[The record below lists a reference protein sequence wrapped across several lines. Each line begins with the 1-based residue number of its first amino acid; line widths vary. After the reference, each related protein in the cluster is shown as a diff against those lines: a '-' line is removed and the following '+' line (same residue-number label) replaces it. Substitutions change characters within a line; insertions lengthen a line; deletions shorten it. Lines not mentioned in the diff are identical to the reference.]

1 MTTITEEDSAR
12 ILGGIKLPPRPAA
25 MAAIAE
31 EKAKDEPDFRRIGR
45 EIANDVGLAAAVLKT
60 VNSPLF
66 GPSRKIDSID
76 QAVSML
82 GLNNIDALVAG
93 LSLRAAVPCE
103 GLQHFWDSSMRTAMV
118 CAWLAQRLRGVSK
131 ETAHLYGLFHDCAI
145 PLMLTRFPDYL
156 KTLELAASG
165 SGLLIELENER
176 HGTNH
181 VIVGK
186 LLASNWQLPEMLRQA
201 IALHHEPDLFDDK
214 LPRNVRTLIAL
225 ARVAEAVEESHS
237 GSYLDAE
244 WPRFERIVL
253 EFLDLGEH
261 EFADLRDDIRE
272 LLTHEA

>member
-1 MTTITEEDSAR
+1 MTTITEEDTAR
-12 ILGGIKLPPRPAA
+12 ILGGIKLPPRPTA
-25 MAAIAE
+25 MAAIAA

-66 GPSRKIDSID
+66 GMSRRIDSID

-93 LSLRAAVPCE
+93 LSLRASVPCE
-103 GLQHFWDSSMRTAMV
+103 GLQNFWDNSMRTAMV
-118 CAWLAQRLRGVSK
+118 CAWLSQRFRGVTK
-131 ETAHLYGLFHDCAI
+131 ETAHLYGLFHDCGI
-145 PLMLTRFPDYL
+145 PLMLARFPDYSE
-156 KTLELAASG
+156 TLHMAASG
-165 SGLLIELENER
+165 RGLLIELENER

-186 LLASNWQLPEMLRQA
+186 ILASNWQLPEVLRQA
-201 IALHHEPDLFDDK
+201 IALHHEPDMFDDAQ
-214 LPRNVRTLIAL
+214 PRNVRTLIAL
-225 ARVAEAVEESHS
+225 GRVSEAVEESHS
-237 GSYLDAE
+237 GTYLDAE
-244 WPRFERIVL
+244 WPRFGQAVL
-253 EFLDLGEH
+253 EFLELSEH